1 MAKLGDLVAV
11 IGANISGFNQALG
24 DVERNTRRMTGNIQQ
39 LGKKMSMAL
48 TGPLALIGTQSFK
61 TFAAFEQQMAKV
73 KAVSGAT
80 ASEFAELEGNAKQ
93 LGASTR
99 FSASEVAGLQTE
111 FAKLGFTAS
120 EITKVTGATLALA
133 QATDSD
139 LARSAEVAGSTL
151 RAFGMDA
158 SETGRVADVM
168 ALSFSSSA
176 LDMEAFAESM
186 KYVAPVANSAGMSIE
201 QTTAML
207 GALSNAG
214 IKGSQ
219 AGTALRR
226 IISELG
232 ATGGDV
238 AGAIE
243 NLAKK
248 GLNLADAKDEVGRSA
263 QSALLVLLK
272 EIQTVGQLETSF
284 NNAAGSA
291 NKMSNIMDNTAEGSM
306 ARLRSAVEAA
316 QISFGEALAPV
327 INKVASIVSTLATK
341 FSELSPSTQKIIAVI
356 SALVASIGPLLF
368 ILPQIVSIA
377 PLVGAAFTAMTGPI
391 GIAVVAVAAA
401 VAAIVTHWDEIQAY
415 FTSGKG
421 SEFMNSFQESF
432 SKAWESIKSIWD
444 MGVSYVMMAW
454 ELFGDNYLNSIMTPI
469 EMVMD
474 LFEFVFTNISSMI
487 SFYSK
492 LFQGDFA
499 GAFDELGN
507 VAANTVNFVID
518 TILSM
523 AKVALNTAD
532 AIAKAF
538 GGEGFYDDAVAGL
551 EKFADGLRMTE
562 KQAEQTSEAI
572 DVAAEKS
579 SGFGGFSMPT
589 SSGASVSGGAGV
601 RVPIEIEPIDPIAVS
616 EALNAIE
623 TPELVVSAKVDLPEN
638 PIDPE
643 KLAALEEQ
651 SQAIGGAV
659 AGAFSDMSGK
669 VVNSLG
675 LADSGFEGFAK
686 SLAGTATQLVSTFL
700 AQSIAAAIAGSQ
712 QSAAAT
718 GPGAIVTSPAFL
730 STMVGGVLAAF
741 ASIPAFADGGVV
753 SGPTLGLMGEYSG
766 ARNNPEVIAPL
777 DKLRGMIGD
786 AAGGG
791 GGGTLTTRL
800 KGSDLVFA
808 LERAQK
814 DMGRNR

>member
-11 IGANISGFNQALG
+11 IGANTSGFNQALG
-24 DVERNTRRMTGNIQQ
+24 DVQRNTRRMTGNIQQ
-39 LGKKMSMAL
+39 LGKQMSMAL
-48 TGPLALIGTQSFK
+48 TLPIGALGVTAVKAFDKQAKSIAQVEAGLRSTGNAVGYTSKQLQDMASEMQNTTLFGDEQILKDATAQLLTFTNISNDEFKRTQKAALDLATRLDGDLKSASIQLGKALNDPVKNLSALSRSGIQFSDEQKTLINSLAETG
-61 TFAAFEQQMAKV
+61 QMAEAQRVILSELEKQYGGS
-73 KAVSGAT
+73 AEAAAAAGLGPMQQLANSFGDLQEQFGEIIL
-80 ASEFAELEGNAKQ
+80 EFAVPLVDFFKGV
-93 LGASTR
+93 
-99 FSASEVAGLQTE
+99 VAAMQE
-111 FAKLGFTAS
+111 
-120 EITKVTGATLALA
+120 
-133 QATDSD
+133 
-139 LARSAEVAGSTL
+139 
-151 RAFGMDA
+151 
-158 SETGRVADVM
+158 
-168 ALSFSSSA
+168 
-176 LDMEAFAESM
+176 
-186 KYVAPVANSAGMSIE
+186 MSP
-201 QTTAML
+201 T
-207 GALSNAG
+207 
-214 IKGSQ
+214 
-219 AGTALRR
+219 
-226 IISELG
+226 
-232 ATGGDV
+232 
-238 AGAIE
+238 
-243 NLAKK
+243 AKK
-248 GLNLADAKDEVGRSA
+248 IILAITGL
-263 QSALLVLLK
+263 
-272 EIQTVGQLETSF
+272 
-284 NNAAGSA
+284 AA
-291 NKMSNIMDNTAEGSM
+291 
-306 ARLRSAVEAA
+306 AA
-316 QISFGEALAPV
+316 
-327 INKVASIVSTLATK
+327 
-341 FSELSPSTQKIIAVI
+341 
-356 SALVASIGPLLF
+356 GPLLF

-401 VAAIVTHWDEIQAY
+401 VAAIVANWDEIQAY

-454 ELFGDNYLNSIMTPI
+454 ELFGDNFLNQIMIPL
-469 EMVMD
+469 ELVMNT
-474 LFEFVFTNISSMI
+474 FEFLFTNISSMVA
-487 SFYSK
+487 FWSK
-492 LFQGDFA
+492 VFKGDFA
-499 GAFDELGN
+499 GAFDEVKN
-507 VAANTVNFVID
+507 IAANSVNFLID
-518 TILSM
+518 TLMSV
-523 AKVALNTAD
+523 AKVALNIAD
-532 AIAKAF
+532 QISKAF

-589 SSGASVSGGAGV
+589 SSGASASGGAGV

-616 EALNAIE
+616 DALNAIE

-718 GPGAIVTSPAFL
+718 GPAAIVTSPAFL